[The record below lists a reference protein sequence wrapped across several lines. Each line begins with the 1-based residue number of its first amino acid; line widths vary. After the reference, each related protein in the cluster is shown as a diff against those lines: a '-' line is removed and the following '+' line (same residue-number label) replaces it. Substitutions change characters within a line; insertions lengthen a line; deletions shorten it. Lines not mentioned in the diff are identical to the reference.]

1 MKLESKGYFNAMDR
15 NPSINAIG
23 RFGTSTNPTQNQLR
37 ELQAKIMKGT
47 SNVELGFMG
56 RGKGNAGQGALTPGS
71 HGKDEREAM
80 RDLAKINDVKLSVHA
95 STGVGSWSGL
105 SQNKFDENA
114 REQNIMEGKR
124 TVEFAADVAGGGP
137 IVVHTA
143 EFPRAISDVPKE
155 DRGKFEGFPSENS
168 TGTEDD
174 FKPGQKI
181 HYLVDKRNGAILNPI
196 REDQINHIPT
206 YLDKKI
212 KDKFGEKYQHIDWKS
227 EEPGGRLG
235 VTPRT
240 WDYYREEAK
249 KDSKK
254 QGKDLGEEYAA
265 VLFYKDKLKT
275 QMAHSKGSAGEYEWQ
290 YHQNKEILE
299 SLPKLKA
306 EIPELKATLEEDK
319 KNYYGAKFV
328 LDQQTN
334 PQQKIM
340 QEIKMDDLKEK
351 FEHTKAKIADNMNK
365 ISKEKELEKRMNY
378 AKETAA
384 SSRAQEAELEHQAK
398 QVESLDKYAKGK
410 TSESLAR
417 MALYAKEVQETN
429 PNVTR
434 DLFIAPENIFP
445 EMGYGSH
452 PDEIKEIIVDAR
464 IEMQKQLKDG
474 SPGMTDEKAKEI
486 SAKHIKATFDI
497 GHAHTW
503 KKYFKREE
511 GESFEKHHKRFTKWM
526 MDKVEDLQ
534 TSGVLGHVHITD
546 NFGYYDEHISPGQGN
561 VPIKDFLKKLEDL
574 GYKDQITV
582 ESAQQDYKALTEM
595 WRVAN
600 SPIYKMDA
608 TSRGWDDV
616 EQGYFGQT
624 RSPEFLFG
632 PTAPDPRTW
641 SPWSETPME

>member
-1 MKLESKGYFNAMDR
+1 MKLESSGYFNAMDR
-15 NPSINAIG
+15 NKDINAIG

-71 HGKDEREAM
+71 YGKDEREAM
-80 RDLAKINDVKLSVHA
+80 RDLAKINDIKLSVHA

-124 TVEFAADVAGGGP
+124 TIEFTADVAGGGP

-143 EFPRAISDVPKE
+143 EFPRAISDVPKK

-168 TGTEDD
+168 TGTGKD

-196 REDQINHIPT
+196 REDQVNHIPAYIEEKEGQEKRDT
-206 YLDKKI
+206 
-212 KDKFGEKYQHIDWKS
+212 FGEKYEHVKWKGK
-227 EEPGGRLG
+227 PGGKLA
-235 VTPRT
+235 VTTKT
-240 WDYYREEAK
+240 WDDYVKKADEEHEK
-249 KDSKK
+249 T
-254 QGKDLGEEYAA
+254 GKDMGEEYAA
-265 VLFYKDKLKT
+265 VLFYKDKLSAQK
-275 QMAHSKGSAGEYEWQ
+275 AHSQGQAGEYELM
-290 YHQNKEILE
+290 YHDAKNKLDY
-299 SLPKLKA
+299 LPEKIKAAKETNMQLKPA
-306 EIPELKATLEEDK
+306 IEQLKN
-319 KNYYGAKFV
+319 KNNKTW
-328 LDQQTN
+328 D
-334 PQQKIM
+334 
-340 QEIKMDDLKEK
+340 
-351 FEHTKAKIADNMNK
+351 DNMNLSAAK
-365 ISKEKELEKRMNY
+365 KNFEDNNLLIENEKELRTQYIKKMNY
-378 AKETAA
+378 GKETAA
-384 SSRAQEAELEHQAK
+384 SARAQEADLDYQAK
-398 QVESLDKYAKGK
+398 QVVTVSKYAKEK
-410 TSESLAR
+410 TAESLAR

-429 PNVTR
+429 PNVKR

-452 PDEIKEIIVDAR
+452 PDEIKEIIMDAR
-464 IEMQKQLKDG
+464 TEMEKQLKDG
-474 SPGMTDEKAKEI
+474 SPGITNKKAEEI
-486 SAKHIKATFDI
+486 AARHIKATFDI

-503 KKYFKREE
+503 KKYFKRNS
-511 GESFEKHHKRFTKWM
+511 GESFEKHHERFTKWM

-600 SPIYKMDA
+600 SPIYKIDS
-608 TSRGWDDV
+608 TSRGWTDV
-616 EQGYFGQT
+616 ENGYFAQT